1 MTREQ
6 TVVRLGALGVV
17 AIVRMDDPGR
27 VAEVVAAISAGGVK
41 AIEITMTV
49 PDAVRLIGT
58 LSGSLPGDILLGAG
72 TVTDAATA
80 EAVIAAGA
88 RFVVSPIVSQ
98 PVIDACARAG
108 IATCAGA
115 YTPTEIFTA
124 WRSGADIV
132 KLFPATSLGPKY
144 LRDLAGPFPQIRMMP
159 TGGVSIDNVGE
170 WIAAGAYAVGIG
182 GDLLDHA
189 AISASR
195 FDVLTGRAARLVE
208 NLGAAVS
215 ARGARQA

>member
-6 TVVRLGALGVV
+6 TVARLGALGVV
-17 AIVRMDDPGR
+17 AIVRMDDPGK

-88 RFVVSPIVSQ
+88 RFVVSPIVSH

-182 GDLLDHA
+182 GALLDHA

-208 NLGAAVS
+208 NLVAAVS

>member
-6 TVVRLGALGVV
+6 TVARLGALGVV
-17 AIVRMDDPGR
+17 AIVRMDDPGK

-88 RFVVSPIVSQ
+88 RFVVSPIESH

-108 IATCAGA
+108 IVTCAGA

-182 GDLLDHA
+182 GALLDHA

-208 NLGAAVS
+208 NLVAAVS